1 MRQIIKNKCDNLL
14 RLILLKSVANKNN
27 SILLTEYP
35 KSGGS
40 WLGEMLS
47 ELTGIEFPRNRFP
60 SLKTQSIFH
69 GHYLPKYGVQRN
81 KKVICLVRDG
91 RDVTVSYYFH
101 QLFLNDKTSLNKKEI
116 KYYTKLYGF
125 EDVNDVK
132 TNMPKFISHLNSHV
146 PSKFFHFLFPGTWSE
161 FYKQWVN
168 YSNKNSNVLF
178 VKYENLRLEPLFE
191 LKKILNFLEVEN
203 ISDGRIQQIIRKH
216 SFKAKTQRKSGME
229 NRKSFMRKGI
239 VGDWKNYFTQDAIK
253 EFKKHGQEGLE
264 LLNYEQ
270 NDTWDI
276 NDQ

>member
-14 RLILLKSVANKNN
+14 RLILLKTVANKNN

-47 ELTGIEFPRNRFP
+47 DLTGIDFPRNRFP

-69 GHYLPKYGVQRN
+69 GHYLPKYGVQKN

-91 RDVTVSYYFH
+91 RDVAVSYYFH

-116 KYYTKLYGF
+116 KYYTSLYGF
-125 EDVNDVK
+125 ENVNDVK
-132 TNMPKFISHLNSHV
+132 TNMPKFISYLNSHV

-161 FYKQWVN
+161 FYKQWVK
-168 YSNKNSNVLF
+168 YSNENSNVLF
-178 VKYENLRLEPLFE
+178 VKYENLRLEPLIE

-203 ISDGRIQQIIRKH
+203 VSDGRIQQIIKKH
-216 SFKAKTQRKSGME
+216 SFKAKAKRKSGTE

-239 VGDWKNYFTQDAIK
+239 IGDWKNYFNQDGWRI
-253 EFKKHGQEGLE
+253 FSLS
-264 LLNYEQ
+264 NC
-270 NDTWDI
+270 
-276 NDQ
+276 